1 MPSELK
7 PTPWRTIDQ
16 AQLCKDLSAIE
27 ARQAVLSQQGQNCEL
42 A

>member
-27 ARQAVLSQQGQNCEL
+27 ARQAVLIQQWEDL
-42 A
+42 